1 MTAPPSLPRRSLFA
15 ATTVALAGASGCA
28 SRPTGS
34 DDGRP
39 QLRVQTGV
47 SEAQPRHVLL
57 AAYDV
62 RVEGDGEGR
71 EPERGRGRVVADRVR
86 RALAAWS
93 TQPTRR
99 VTLTVAAGPGLYR
112 KLGLRTPDRLQDLP
126 AFPGD
131 RLQARRSGGDL
142 LVQLCA
148 DDPLACRNTAARLTD
163 QARDALGLRW
173 RQSGFLPPHA
183 AHETPRNLFGF
194 KDGTENPPRSE
205 LPHWVWDGS
214 GGTHLVYRRIHM
226 DVGRFTALP
235 EDRQEDVIGRHLAS
249 GAPLG
254 ARTERDAVDLY
265 AKTPQGRYVIPADAH
280 VRLAHSRLDGGA
292 RMLRRGYSY
301 DDGGDDKGL
310 LFIAYMRDPAL
321 FVRVQQRLAA
331 EDAMSAFTEHRASA
345 VGYVLPAPGPGENLG
360 DRLA

>member
-1 MTAPPSLPRRSLFA
+1 MTAPPSLPRRSLLT
-15 ATTVALAGASGCA
+15 ATTVALTGASGCMP
-28 SRPTGS
+28 RGTEP
-34 DDGRP
+34 DDERP
-39 QLRVQTGV
+39 QRRVQAGV

-57 AAYDV
+57 IAYDV
-62 RVEGDGEGR
+62 RTKGEAKATAADG
-71 EPERGRGRVVADRVR
+71 VR
-86 RALAAWS
+86 RALAAW
-93 TQPTRR
+93 TAHPVRR
-99 VTLTVAAGPGLYR
+99 VTLTVAAGPDLYR
-112 KLGLRTPDRLQDLP
+112 KLGLPAPDGLRDLP

-131 RLQARRSGGDL
+131 RLEARRSGGDL

-148 DDPLACRNTAARLTD
+148 DDPLACRRAAARLTD
-163 QARDALGLRW
+163 QAKGALGPRW

-183 AHETPRNLFGF
+183 ARETPRNLFGF
-194 KDGTENPPRSE
+194 KDGTENPPPDE
-205 LPHWVWDGS
+205 LPRWVWDNG

-226 DVGRFTALP
+226 DVDRFTALP
-235 EDRQEDVIGRHLAS
+235 MDRQQNVIGRHRGS

-254 ARTERDAVDLY
+254 ARMEHDAVDLY

-310 LFIAYMRDPAL
+310 LFIAYMKDPAL
-321 FVRVQQRLAA
+321 FVRVQQRLAD

-345 VGYVLPAPGPGENLG
+345 VGYVLPAPGPGEHLG